1 MRITKTHLARASI
14 IIAGIAAVLAA
25 GLLIVQREFNL
36 AIQICLTVI
45 VLGIALF
52 VILEPRK
59 IREALTRRQARYG
72 SNLAL
77 LSIAF
82 LGIVVAINYLV
93 LNNTKRWD
101 LTEAGKF
108 TLSPESIEVIESL
121 PDTVSILAFFSPNLP
136 TDQADGLLD
145 QYQYHSAGKIEYQFI
160 NPYDDPLT
168 AEKYDISR
176 DGTLVLISG
185 EEQTKVNSIDEREI
199 TGALVRIISP
209 GERKVYFLTGH
220 GEYDPDAFGDDSY
233 SQVKSTLEVKN
244 YTVEKLQLANEM
256 QVPEDASAV
265 IIAGSVKPVP
275 QAEVDL
281 LDDYLQNGGSILI
294 LQEPTPM
301 TDLGDEVDPLTTYLG
316 NEWGITLG
324 DDMIVD
330 LNSSQPLAPFAEQYG
345 NHPITEKLTGITTVY
360 PTARSVTSD
369 SSKTTAAMTDLVMTS
384 PRSWAETDLESL
396 VSQSSGD
403 SSPAVQPDQGS
414 ELVGPISLAI
424 AAEDNEIGARLVVF
438 GDSDFAADINYF
450 QYGNGDMF
458 VNSVDWVTRQ
468 DEIINLT
475 PKEDIQRLIIPPGRY
490 TLNLIFF
497 GLVIVLPGAVLLSG
511 VVVWVRRRRRG

>member
-1 MRITKTHLARASI
+1 MRITKAHIAKASLI
-14 IIAGIAAVLAA
+14 ISAVAAILAA
-25 GLLIVQREFNL
+25 GLFIVQREFNL
-36 AIQICLTVI
+36 IIQICLTVM
-45 VLGIALF
+45 VFGIALF

-59 IREALTRRQARYG
+59 VREALTGRRGRYG

-77 LSIAF
+77 LSLAF
-82 LGIVVAINYLV
+82 LGIVVAVNYLV
-93 LNNTKRWD
+93 MNNTKRWD

-108 TLSPESIEVIESL
+108 TLSPETIDVIESL
-121 PDTVSILAFFSPNLP
+121 PGSVTVLAFFSPNLP
-136 TDQADGLLD
+136 TDQADALLD
-145 QYQYHSAGKIEYQFI
+145 QYQYHSDGKIEYQFI
-160 NPYDDPLT
+160 NPYEDPLS

-176 DGTLVLISG
+176 DGTLVLVSG
-185 EEQTKVNSIDEREI
+185 EEQTIVNSMDEREI

-220 GEYDPDAFGDDSY
+220 GEYDPEAFGDDSY
-233 SQVKSTLEVKN
+233 SQVKSTLGVKN
-244 YTVEKLQLANEM
+244 YTVEKLQLANER

-265 IIAGSVKPVP
+265 VIAGPVKPVP

-281 LDDYLQNGGSILI
+281 LDDYLQSGGSMLI

-301 TDLGDEVDPLTTYLG
+301 TDLGDEVDPLSDYLE
-316 NEWGITLG
+316 NEWGIILG

-345 NHPITEKLTGITTVY
+345 NHLITEKLTGITTVY
-360 PTARSVTSD
+360 PTARSVTTD
-369 SSKTTAAMTDLVMTS
+369 SSKTIGTTTDLVLTS
-384 PRSWAETDLESL
+384 PRSWAETDLDSL
-396 VSQSSGD
+396 VSQSSEN

-414 ELVGPISLAI
+414 ELIGPISLAVTM
-424 AAEDNEIGARLVVF
+424 EDNEIGSRLAVF
-438 GDSDFAADINYF
+438 GDSDFAADINFF

-458 VNSVDWVTRQ
+458 VNSLDWVTKQ

-490 TLNLIFF
+490 TMNLIFF
-497 GLVIVLPGAVLLSG
+497 GLVILLPGVVLLSG
-511 VVVWVRRRRRG
+511 VFVWLRRRRRG